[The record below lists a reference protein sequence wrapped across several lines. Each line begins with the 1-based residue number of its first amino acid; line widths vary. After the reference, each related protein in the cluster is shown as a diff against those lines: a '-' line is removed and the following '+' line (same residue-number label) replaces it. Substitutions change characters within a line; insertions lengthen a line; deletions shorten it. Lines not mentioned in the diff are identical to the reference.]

1 MKTIKQVRENF
12 WEYLKEV
19 APELANQ
26 RRSKKRQNDYCADIR
41 MTFVDWVDNMSKDG
55 QISNQLAQRVTL

>member
-19 APELANQ
+19 APELAKQ
-26 RRSKKRQNDYCADIR
+26 RRTKKRQNDYCADIR
-41 MTFVDWVDNMSKDG
+41 MTFADWVDNIHRDG
-55 QISNQLAQRVTL
+55 QITDSMAQRVTL